1 MIPLYWFRP
10 SMWVSNAIAAMVG
23 LLVLFVGMIAYDT
36 LVDTTNIT
44 METGTARGWN
54 NNIGLVVEYERA
66 FTVHSTADGEV
77 QRIIRCPPD
86 DSDAIYFDGP
96 IIKRHFEAG
105 YYPPMR
111 RPMQFPSQVKA
122 GTRCVL
128 EVWGS
133 WRPRFAIS
141 SKRWLLDTMEFVVEE
156 RMPR

>member
-10 SMWVSNAIAAMVG
+10 SAWLPNLIAGMVG
-23 LLVLFVGMIAYDT
+23 ILVLFVGTVAYDT
-36 LVDTTNIT
+36 LVDNTNIT
-44 METGTARGWN
+44 MEVGVARGWN

-86 DSDAIYFDGP
+86 GTEQWYFDGD
-96 IIKRHFEAG
+96 IIKRTFQEG
-105 YYPPMR
+105 YYPPIK
-111 RPMQFPSQVKA
+111 RPMQFPAQVPA
-122 GTRCVL
+122 GTKCDL

-141 SKRWLLDTMEFVVEE
+141 SKRFLLDKMEFIVEE
-156 RMPR
+156 TRPR